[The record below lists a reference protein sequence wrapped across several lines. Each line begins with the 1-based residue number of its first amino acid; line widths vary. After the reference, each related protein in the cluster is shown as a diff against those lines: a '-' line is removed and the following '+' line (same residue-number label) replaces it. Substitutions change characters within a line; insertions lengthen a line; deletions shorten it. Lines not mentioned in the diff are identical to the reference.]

1 VSTRAITPAVAAPVA
16 VLTPPQRPT
25 LQRTCD
31 CGEHT
36 GGGECEECKTKKKM
50 PLQRHANGIG
60 APPAV
65 PPIVHEVLSSPG
77 QALDSGTRAFMETRF
92 RQDFSHVR
100 VHTDERAA
108 ESARAVSAHAYTVG
122 EHIAFGSGRYAP
134 QRPAGRWLLAHEMA
148 HTRQQPRVTTDLPQT
163 PLGVP
168 GSASET
174 EANRAA
180 ESVAVAHSRAARP
193 PVLTQLHSAILQRL
207 SLGEGIGI
215 GVGIA
220 AGLAA
225 IGGLVAGL
233 IARSRR
239 LMHWET
245 KVPDVPMVDDPGQ
258 SRPTSTIVLPENTR
272 LVIVDEGAN
281 RPFNR
286 GDQHWVEVRVTVGP
300 FLNKVGWVQ
309 RNQLE
314 SRPETEEISPE
325 QASEIFTALAHAN
338 IATTEGEAPIP
349 FHYPPDGC
357 YARAH
362 RMEELLTEMGYG
374 SEKVFALSGK
384 RPLVAETQYASDVE
398 GHQVTWAWHVAPI
411 VKVRDPQ
418 RGLIETVLDPSLYER
433 PISLTDWE
441 GLMGDSRTF
450 TRLSLSEVR
459 EQMRSGELTKHERVA
474 VTAPRYTYGP
484 GDLPHD
490 ETHEEAEAEDVAVRP
505 RITVYTHEAPVHE
518 LAAFIRRQLHNAVVD
533 ATAIL
538 RAIRAT
544 TRAVR
549 LAFKAQFVRLLKEL
563 RQHISSSEADQV
575 DSALEQ

>member
-1 VSTRAITPAVAAPVA
+1 MSTRAVTPAIAAPVP
-16 VLTPPQRPT
+16 VLTPLQRPM

-36 GGGECEECKTKKKM
+36 GGGECEECKKKKKM

-60 APPAV
+60 TPPAV
-65 PPIVHEVLSSPG
+65 PPIVHEVLSSSG
-77 QALDSGTRAFMETRF
+77 EALDSGTRAFMETRF

-108 ESARAVSAHAYTVG
+108 ESARAVDAHAYTVG
-122 EHIAFGSGRYAP
+122 KHIVFGSRRYTP

-148 HTRQQPRVTTDLPQT
+148 HTRQQLRVTTDLPQT
-163 PLGVP
+163 PLGAP
-168 GSASET
+168 CSPSEA
-174 EANRAA
+174 EAHRAA
-180 ESVAVAHSRAARP
+180 ESVAGAHSGAARP
-193 PVLTQLHSAILQRL
+193 PVLTQLHSATLQRL

-225 IGGLVAGL
+225 IGGLIAGL
-233 IARSRR
+233 ISRSRR

-245 KVPDVPMVDDPGQ
+245 KVPDAAMVDDPGQ
-258 SRPTSTIVLPENTR
+258 SRPTSTILLPENSR

-281 RPFNR
+281 QPFNR
-286 GDQHWVEVRVTVGP
+286 GDQHWVKVRVTVGP
-300 FLNKVGWVQ
+300 FVNKVGWVQ

-325 QASEIFTALAHAN
+325 QAGEIFSALAHAN
-338 IATTEGEAPIP
+338 LMTTEGEAPIP

-362 RMEELLTEMGYG
+362 RMEEMLTEMGYG
-374 SEKVFALSGK
+374 SQKVFVLKGK
-384 RPLVAETQYASDVE
+384 RPLVAETQYASDQE
-398 GHQVTWAWHVAPI
+398 GHQVTWAWHVAPL
-411 VKVRDPQ
+411 VKVRDPE
-418 RGLIETVLDPSLYER
+418 RGLVETVLDPSLYER
-433 PISLTDWE
+433 PISLTEWE
-441 GLMGDSRTF
+441 GLMGDSQTF

-459 EQMRSGELTKHERVA
+459 EQMRSGELSKHERVA

-484 GDLPHD
+484 GDLEHD

-505 RITVYTHEAPVHE
+505 RITGYTHEAPVHE
-518 LAAFIRRQLHNAVVD
+518 LAAFIRRQLRNAVVD
-533 ATAIL
+533 VAVIL
-538 RAIRAT
+538 RTIRAT

-549 LAFKAQFVRLLKEL
+549 KLFKAQFVRLLSEL
-563 RQHISSSEADQV
+563 RKHISPSEADQV